1 MSSIDVPRPIGHQ
14 IRLIGRRHGRQS
26 GHTNH
31 RRHVRAGCESRSAAR
46 TRNSEREGIGA
57 QQTRLATVAR
67 PLRRGRVRGKN
78 KCRPW
83 SRIISNLY
91 LALGAMTVQQTFA
104 TLGRSTVPLIAAA
117 IVADLGIDPALVGV
131 YVAIGAVAGFLTTMG
146 CGGLI
151 VRYGAMRM
159 TQVGMLALAIG
170 LSLPASG
177 WLSLFAL
184 GAFVGGLGQA
194 LSTPSSSHLL
204 GRLSPPRLAP
214 LVFSIKQTGVPAGLM
229 VAGVVAPV
237 LATEAGWR
245 TALLVIAGLAA
256 LTAVALQPLR
266 ARFDVD
272 RVPGTPLSPADIRAN
287 VASVLREPALRAMC
301 LAMFSFV
308 GLQSLFTGFF
318 VLYLVRGLGY
328 DLERAGLV
336 FAIAVAVAVPAR
348 IGWGWLAS
356 RLVRPATLLSLL
368 GIGMAGSAVLAAIIH
383 PAWPTWLAT
392 LVAILFSA
400 TAVSWHG
407 VLLAEVA
414 RLSPPGRIGVD
425 DRRRAG
431 LRRRRRAGPA
441 AAVQRAR

>member
-1 MSSIDVPRPIGHQ
+1 
-14 IRLIGRRHGRQS
+14 
-26 GHTNH
+26 
-31 RRHVRAGCESRSAAR
+31 
-46 TRNSEREGIGA
+46 
-57 QQTRLATVAR
+57 
-67 PLRRGRVRGKN
+67 
-78 KCRPW
+78 
-83 SRIISNLY
+83 
-91 LALGAMTVQQTFA
+91 MTVQQAFA

-117 IVADLGIDPALVGV
+117 IVADLALDPALVGV
-131 YVAIGAVAGFLTTMG
+131 YVGIGAVAGFLTTMS
-146 CGGLI
+146 CGALI
-151 VRYGAMRM
+151 VRYGALRM
-159 TQVGMLALAIG
+159 TQVGMLALAVG

-177 WLSLFAL
+177 LLPAFAV

-194 LSTPSSSHLL
+194 ISTPSSSHLL

-214 LVFSIKQTGVPAGLM
+214 LVFSLKQTGVPAGLM
-229 VAGVVAPV
+229 VGGVLAPW

-245 TALLVIAGLAA
+245 AALLVIGGLAA

-287 VASVLREPALRAMC
+287 VAAVLREPALRALC

-328 DLERAGLV
+328 ELERAGLV

-368 GIGMAGSAVLAAIIH
+368 GIGMAASAVLTAIIEPH
-383 PAWPTWLAT
+383 WPTWLST
-392 LVAILFSA
+392 TVAIALSA

-414 RLSPPGRIGVD
+414 RLSPAGRIGATTGAVLAFGD
-425 DRRRAG
+425 AGALILPLLFSAALALTGGYAPGFLIGAAFALTIGLVGLWRRLNRT
-431 LRRRRRAGPA
+431 
-441 AAVQRAR
+441 

>member
-1 MSSIDVPRPIGHQ
+1 
-14 IRLIGRRHGRQS
+14 
-26 GHTNH
+26 
-31 RRHVRAGCESRSAAR
+31 
-46 TRNSEREGIGA
+46 
-57 QQTRLATVAR
+57 
-67 PLRRGRVRGKN
+67 
-78 KCRPW
+78 
-83 SRIISNLY
+83 
-91 LALGAMTVQQTFA
+91 MTVQQTFA

-117 IVADLGIDPALVGV
+117 IVADLGLDPALVGI
-131 YVAIGAVAGFLTTMG
+131 YVGIGAIAGFLTTMT

-151 VRYGAMRM
+151 VRYGSMRM
-159 TQVGMLALAIG
+159 TQVGMLALAVG
-170 LSLPASG
+170 LALPASG
-177 WLSLFAL
+177 VLPLFAL
-184 GAFVGGLGQA
+184 GAFISGLGQA
-194 LSTPSSSHLL
+194 ISTPSSSHLL

-245 TALLVIAGLAA
+245 AALLVIAGLSL
-256 LTAVALQPLR
+256 LTAVGLQPLR

-272 RVPGTPLSPADIRAN
+272 RVPGKALSPADIRAN
-287 VASVLREPALRAMC
+287 VAMVLREPALRAMC

-328 DLERAGLV
+328 ELERAGLV

-368 GIGMAGSAVLAAIIH
+368 GIGMAASAVLAAVIH
-383 PAWPTWLAT
+383 SAWPTWLAT
-392 LVAILFSA
+392 IVAILFSA

-414 RLSPPGRIGVD
+414 RLAPAGRIGATTGAVLAFGD
-425 DRRRAG
+425 AG
-431 LRRRRRAGPA
+431 ALVLPLLFSAALTLSGDYAPGFLIGGLFTLTVGLWGVWRQIFLPPNRPA
-441 AAVQRAR
+441 

>member
-1 MSSIDVPRPIGHQ
+1 M
-14 IRLIGRRHGRQS
+14 
-26 GHTNH
+26 
-31 RRHVRAGCESRSAAR
+31 
-46 TRNSEREGIGA
+46 
-57 QQTRLATVAR
+57 AR
-67 PLRRGRVRGKN
+67 PLRCRQGTGKN
-78 KCRPW
+78 GRRPW
-83 SRIISNLY
+83 SDAIFNLY

-117 IVADLGIDPALVGV
+117 IIADLRCRSGAGRRLCRHRRRRGLPDDDGLRRIDRALWRHAHDPGRH
-131 YVAIGAVAGFLTTMG
+131 AGAGRRPGAAGL
-146 CGGLI
+146 
-151 VRYGAMRM
+151 
-159 TQVGMLALAIG
+159 
-170 LSLPASG
+170 G

-194 LSTPSSSHLL
+194 ISTPSSSHLL

-245 TALLVIAGLAA
+245 TALLVIAGLSA

-272 RVPGTPLSPADIRAN
+272 RVPGTSLSPADIRAN

-348 IGWGWLAS
+348 IGWGWLAA
-356 RLVRPATLLSLL
+356 RLVRPATLLVAARHRHGGL
-368 GIGMAGSAVLAAIIH
+368 GRARRRHPSRLADLARHARRHPVQRHRRELARRAAGRSGA
-383 PAWPTWLAT
+383 P
-392 LVAILFSA
+392 VA
-400 TAVSWHG
+400 
-407 VLLAEVA
+407 
-414 RLSPPGRIGVD
+414 GRPHRRH
-425 DRRRAG
+425 DRRGAG
-431 LRRRRRAGPA
+431 LRRRRRAGAA

>member
-1 MSSIDVPRPIGHQ
+1 MPTERRPRA
-14 IRLIGRRHGRQS
+14 RRCMGRPLC
-26 GHTNH
+26 HT
-31 RRHVRAGCESRSAAR
+31 RM
-46 TRNSEREGIGA
+46 
-57 QQTRLATVAR
+57 AR
-67 PLRRGRVRGKN
+67 PLRRGGVRGKN
-78 KCRPW
+78 GW
-83 SRIISNLY
+83 SRRPAWSRHIFNLY
-91 LALGAMTVQQTFA
+91 LALGAMTVQQAFA

-117 IVADLGIDPALVGV
+117 IIADLGIDPALVGV
-131 YVAIGAVAGFLTTMG
+131 YVGIGAVAGFLTTMT

-159 TQVGMLALAIG
+159 TQVGMLALAVG
-170 LSLPASG
+170 LALPASA
-177 WLSLFAL
+177 WLPSFAV

-194 LSTPSSSHLL
+194 ISTPSSSHLL

-237 LATEAGWR
+237 LATEMGWR
-245 TALLVIAGLAA
+245 TALLVIAGLAT

-287 VASVLREPALRAMC
+287 VALVLREPALRAMC

-328 DLERAGLV
+328 SLERAGLV

-356 RLVRPATLLSLL
+356 RLVRPATLLALL
-368 GIGMAGSAVLAAIIH
+368 GIGMAASAVLTALIE
-383 PAWPTWLAT
+383 PQWPEWLVTAVT
-392 LVAILFSA
+392 IALSA

-414 RLSPPGRIGVD
+414 RLSPPGRIGSTTGAVLAFGD
-425 DRRRAG
+425 AG
-431 LRRRRRAGPA
+431 ALILPLLFSA
-441 AAVQRAR
+441 ALTLTGGYAMGFLIGGALSLAVGLIGLWRKISRGA

>member
-1 MSSIDVPRPIGHQ
+1 VG
-14 IRLIGRRHGRQS
+14 
-26 GHTNH
+26 
-31 RRHVRAGCESRSAAR
+31 
-46 TRNSEREGIGA
+46 
-57 QQTRLATVAR
+57 
-67 PLRRGRVRGKN
+67 GKN
-78 KCRPW
+78 RSRPG
-83 SRIISNLY
+83 SRVIFNLY

-117 IVADLGIDPALVGV
+117 IVADLGLDPALVGI
-131 YVAIGAVAGFLTTMG
+131 YVGIGAVAGFLTTMT

-151 VRYGAMRM
+151 VRYGSMRM

-170 LSLPASG
+170 LALPASG
-177 WLSLFAL
+177 MLSLFAL
-184 GAFVGGLGQA
+184 GAFISGLGQA
-194 LSTPSSSHLL
+194 ISTPSSSHLL

-245 TALLVIAGLAA
+245 TALLVIGGLSM

-272 RVPGTPLSPADIRAN
+272 RVPGRALSPADIRAN
-287 VASVLREPALRAMC
+287 VAMVLREPALRAMC

-328 DLERAGLV
+328 ELERAGLV

-368 GIGMAGSAVLAAIIH
+368 GIGMAASAVLAAIID
-383 PAWPTWLAT
+383 PGWPTSLAT

-414 RLSPPGRIGVD
+414 RLSPAGRIGATTGAVLAFGD
-425 DRRRAG
+425 AGALVLPLLFSGALTLSGSYAPGFLIGGAFTLAFGFWGVWRRFS
-431 LRRRRRAGPA
+431 RRG
-441 AAVQRAR
+441 

>member
-1 MSSIDVPRPIGHQ
+1 
-14 IRLIGRRHGRQS
+14 
-26 GHTNH
+26 
-31 RRHVRAGCESRSAAR
+31 
-46 TRNSEREGIGA
+46 
-57 QQTRLATVAR
+57 
-67 PLRRGRVRGKN
+67 
-78 KCRPW
+78 
-83 SRIISNLY
+83 
-91 LALGAMTVQQTFA
+91 MTVQQSFA

-117 IVADLGIDPALVGV
+117 IIADLAIDPALVGV
-131 YVAIGAVAGFLTTMG
+131 YVGIGAVAGFLTTMT

-159 TQVGMLALAIG
+159 TQVGMVALAVG
-170 LSLPASG
+170 LALPASG
-177 WLSLFAL
+177 SLSLFAL
-184 GAFVGGLGQA
+184 GAFVGGMGQA
-194 LSTPSSSHLL
+194 ISTPSSSHLL
-204 GRLSPPRLAP
+204 GRLSPPHLAP

-229 VAGVVAPV
+229 VAGVLAPV
-237 LATEAGWR
+237 LATEMGWR
-245 TALLVIAGLAA
+245 TALLVIAGLSV
-256 LTAVALQPLR
+256 LTGLALQPLR
-266 ARFDVD
+266 ARFDAD

-287 VASVLREPALRAMC
+287 VGSVLREPALRAMC

-368 GIGMAGSAVLAAIIH
+368 GICMAVAAVLAAVIDS
-383 PAWPTWLAT
+383 AWPTWLAT
-392 LVAILFSA
+392 IVAILFSA

-414 RLSPPGRIGVD
+414 RLAPAGRIGATTGAVLAFGD
-425 DRRRAG
+425 AGALVLPLLFSGALTLTGDYAPGFLIGGLFTLAFGLWGIWRRANP
-431 LRRRRRAGPA
+431 LPNA
-441 AAVQRAR
+441 ASSSGRG

>member
-1 MSSIDVPRPIGHQ
+1 M
-14 IRLIGRRHGRQS
+14 
-26 GHTNH
+26 
-31 RRHVRAGCESRSAAR
+31 
-46 TRNSEREGIGA
+46 
-57 QQTRLATVAR
+57 AR
-67 PLRRGRVRGKN
+67 PLRQARARGKN
-78 KCRPW
+78 VSAVAVCRPGA
-83 SRIISNLY
+83 RVIFNLY
-91 LALGAMTVQQTFA
+91 LALGAMTVQQAFA

-117 IVADLGIDPALVGV
+117 IVADLALDPALVGV
-131 YVAIGAVAGFLTTMG
+131 YVGIGAVAGFLTTMS
-146 CGGLI
+146 CGALI
-151 VRYGAMRM
+151 VRYGSLRM
-159 TQVGMLALAIG
+159 TQVGMLALAVG

-177 WLSLFAL
+177 WLPAFAL

-194 LSTPSSSHLL
+194 ISTPSSSHLL
-204 GRLSPPRLAP
+204 GRLSPPQLAP
-214 LVFSIKQTGVPAGLM
+214 LVFSLKQTGVPAGLM
-229 VAGVVAPV
+229 IGGVLAPW

-245 TALLVIAGLAA
+245 AALLAIGSLAA

-287 VASVLREPALRAMC
+287 VATVLREPALRAMC

-328 DLERAGLV
+328 ELERAGLV

-368 GIGMAGSAVLAAIIH
+368 GIGMAASAVLTAIIEPH
-383 PAWPTWLAT
+383 WPTWLST
-392 LVAILFSA
+392 VVAIALSA

-414 RLSPPGRIGVD
+414 RLAPAGRIGATTGAVLAFGD
-425 DRRRAG
+425 AGSLILPLLFSAALALTGGYATGFLIGAAFALTIGLVGLWRRLNRT
-431 LRRRRRAGPA
+431 
-441 AAVQRAR
+441 